1 MMPTPQPDERELAP
15 VDMIALDG
23 PAASGKSTVGERL
36 AEALDY
42 LFFDTGVMYRAI
54 TLAALEV
61 GIPIWDEAAC
71 THLAQKTQIDVQ
83 PASRRDGRPN
93 DVLINGVDKTWE
105 IRSPEVD
112 AHVSQVSAFPGVRL
126 ALSAKQR
133 QIGMRGRVIMV
144 GRDIGTVVMPEARLK
159 IFLDASIEERAR
171 RRHQE
176 RLDRG
181 EDSDY
186 EDVLAMLRKRDKI
199 DSNRD
204 IAPLCAAD
212 DAVVIDS
219 DGKDADEVFEIVLRL
234 AKARSLG

>member
-1 MMPTPQPDERELAP
+1 MTPPLQSDERELDR

-42 LFFDTGVMYRAI
+42 LFLDTGVMYRAI
-54 TLAALEV
+54 TLAALEA
-61 GIPIWDEAAC
+61 GIPIFDEAAC
-71 THLAQKTQIDVQ
+71 SDLAQKTQIDVQ
-83 PASRRDGRPN
+83 PPSRPDGRPN

-112 AHVSQVSAFPGVRL
+112 AHVSQVSAYPEVRR
-126 ALSAKQR
+126 ALSEKQR
-133 QIGMRGRVIMV
+133 QIGKRGQVIMV

-171 RRHQE
+171 RRYQE
-176 RLDRG
+176 RLERG
-181 EDSDY
+181 EDADY
-186 EDVLAMLRKRDKI
+186 KDVLAMLRKRDAI

-219 DGKDADEVFEIVLRL
+219 DGMDADQVFEAVLRL

>member
-1 MMPTPQPDERELAP
+1 MKPAPPFDERALAP
-15 VDMIALDG
+15 IEMVALDG

-54 TLAALEV
+54 TLAALEA

-71 THLAQKTQIDVQ
+71 TDLAEKTQIDVQ
-83 PASRRDGRPN
+83 APSRQDGRPN

-112 AHVSQVSAFPGVRL
+112 ARVSEVSAYPGVRR
-126 ALSAKQR
+126 ALTAQQR
-133 QIGMRGRVIMV
+133 NIGKRGRVIMV

-159 IFLDASIEERAR
+159 IFLDASVEERAR
-171 RRHQE
+171 RRQLE

-181 EDSDY
+181 EPSDY
-186 EDVLAMLRKRDKI
+186 NEVLAMLRKRDEI

-204 IAPLCAAD
+204 IAPLCAAG
-212 DAVVIDS
+212 DAVVVDS
-219 DGKDADEVFEIVLRL
+219 DHIDADQVFEIVLRL
-234 AKARSLG
+234 AKERSLG